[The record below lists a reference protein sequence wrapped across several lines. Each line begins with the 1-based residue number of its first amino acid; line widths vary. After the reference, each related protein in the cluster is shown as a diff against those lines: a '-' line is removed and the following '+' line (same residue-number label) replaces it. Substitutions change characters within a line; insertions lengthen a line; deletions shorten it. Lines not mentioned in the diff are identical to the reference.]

1 MERRN
6 KISNI
11 QVGFVTE
18 GTVESLQP
26 YGAFVDLGERGFPG
40 WCIFLRSV
48 RRGSGSLL
56 RF

>member
-1 MERRN
+1 MRGLRWKKRN

-26 YGAFVDLGERGFPG
+26 YGAFVESWERGFRAG
-40 WCIFLRSV
+40 AYFSDL
-48 RRGSGSLL
+48 
-56 RF
+56 

>member
-1 MERRN
+1 MEKRN

-26 YGAFVDLGERGFPG
+26 YGAFVELGNGVSGAGAYFSDL
-40 WCIFLRSV
+40 
-48 RRGSGSLL
+48 
-56 RF
+56 